1 MDLYNLLA
9 EPRVLCRR
17 DGDRA
22 PVNLSVDEFSAL
34 SPGSLVPVIGI
45 PSWLG
50 KQSYEGRWWFART
63 GHHVAF
69 ASTWERDL
77 LTCLDY
83 AGDATALVRDPA
95 IFVSAR
101 TMRTPPLR
109 PWLLIQKADGI
120 RVILLNA
127 ADRDRSPELSEILAG
142 SDVNVAIP
150 QMPSST
156 ELHLIRWLAGYR
168 FTRFRLP
175 DDIEWEVRRSCTTP
189 KPLVEAVAKAA
200 ASTTYALPTIR
211 ANLYSQMWRRAIELV
226 DRAGSVSDTST
237 VRAA

>member
-9 EPRVLCRR
+9 EPPVLCRR

-34 SPGSLVPVIGI
+34 APGSLAPVIGI
-45 PSWLG
+45 PSWIG
-50 KQSYEGRWWFART
+50 KQSYEGRWWFSRT

-83 AGDATALVRDPA
+83 SGDATALVRDPA

-101 TMRTPPLR
+101 TIRTPPLR
-109 PWLLIQKADGI
+109 PWLLIQKTDGI
-120 RVILLNA
+120 RVIPLNA
-127 ADRDRSPELSEILAG
+127 ADHDRSPELSEILAG

-150 QMPSST
+150 QMPFSA

-175 DDIEWEVRRSCTTP
+175 DDIEQEVRRSCTTP
-189 KPLVEAVAKAA
+189 KPLLEAVANAA
-200 ASTTYALPTIR
+200 ASTTYALPTIQ

-226 DRAGSVSDTST
+226 NRAGGLSDTST